1 MKGFLLKALQD
12 KMGCQYLSDLRFLDD
27 EGKRQA
33 AQWIQDTPPEAAAL
47 AEWNDALAYLA
58 GEPPVQT
65 VQLAREQLLLH
76 LLKEGKKAD

>member
-1 MKGFLLKALQD
+1 MKSFLLKTLQD
-12 KMGCQYLSDLRFLDD
+12 KTGCQYLSDLRFLSD

-33 AQWIQDTPPEAAAL
+33 AQWIHDTPPEAAAL
-47 AEWNDALAYLA
+47 AEWNDALAYLT

-76 LLKEGKKAD
+76 LLKKGKQAD